1 MSDLTELYQE
11 VILDH
16 SRRPR
21 NFGPVPGA
29 NRSARGDN
37 PLCGDRLDLTLA
49 VRDGVVERAGFEG
62 SGCAISVASA
72 SLMTEAVQGR
82 PVAEAEAL
90 FQRFHRL
97 VAGDEGAPEA
107 GGEADRAGADGG
119 ADGGADDPAVA
130 KLAVFGGVRRYP
142 IRVKC
147 ATLPWHTLRAAL
159 RGADEEEVT
168 TE

>member
-1 MSDLTELYQE
+1 MSALSELYQE

-16 SRRPR
+16 SQRPR
-21 NFGPVPGA
+21 NFGPLAGA

-37 PLCGDRLDLTLA
+37 PLCGDKLELA
-49 VRDGVVERAGFEG
+49 LSVRDGVVERAGFEG

-72 SLMTEAVQGR
+72 SLMTEAVAGR

-90 FQRFHRL
+90 FERFHRL
-97 VAGDEGAPEA
+97 VAGDEDAPGAGEE
-107 GGEADRAGADGG
+107 GGDG
-119 ADGGADDPAVA
+119 DDPAVA

-159 RGADEEEVT
+159 RGADEEVT